1 MMQLISSG
9 NQHQD
14 QRFLLIFE
22 TKNHVK
28 NKNQTKNTIH
38 LKVSKPNQIIKES
51 WIESNL
57 STAKKKP
64 QAKKNLTFK
73 LSEGFNDGT
82 NKSKNPQEFRHK
94 EAIKENK
101 DLKTKDILPHKKK
114 ILSKFV
120 KSINISRF
128 KDIYNQ
134 IGLEN
139 SDPVMTRLNSLQEKN
154 LLRQKIEQI
163 WSKITEINKKSEQ
176 QFETFRINENYKL
189 KKNLLSKQS
198 NFF

>member
-1 MMQLISSG
+1 M
-9 NQHQD
+9 
-14 QRFLLIFE
+14 
-22 TKNHVK
+22 
-28 NKNQTKNTIH
+28 
-38 LKVSKPNQIIKES
+38 
-51 WIESNL
+51 
-57 STAKKKP
+57 
-64 QAKKNLTFK
+64 
-73 LSEGFNDGT
+73 
-82 NKSKNPQEFRHK
+82 
-94 EAIKENK
+94 
-101 DLKTKDILPHKKK
+101 
-114 ILSKFV
+114 

-198 NFF
+198 NFIKNIFLYQ